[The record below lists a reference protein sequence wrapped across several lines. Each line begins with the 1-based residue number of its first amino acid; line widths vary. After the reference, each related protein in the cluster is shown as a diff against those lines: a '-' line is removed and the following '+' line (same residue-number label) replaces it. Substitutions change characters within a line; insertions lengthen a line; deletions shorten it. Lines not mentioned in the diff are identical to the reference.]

1 MRTIAKCRRVTLL
14 GLGISLAFGAPLH
27 VSAEAAQIPQRSSMT
42 NPPGD
47 NIHIGNGTHNYNRI
61 NIHTS
66 TTSKGSQV
74 VDNSSAGGR
83 PSIRNAFCKKKR
95 YCKIIQR

>member
-1 MRTIAKCRRVTLL
+1 MRTIAKFRRVTLL

-42 NPPGD
+42 TSPGD

-66 TTSKGSQV
+66 TTTKGSQV
-74 VDNSSAGGR
+74 VSNSNIGR
-83 PSIRNAFCKKKR
+83 SSIRNAFCKKKR
-95 YCKIIQR
+95 YCKIIQK

>member
-1 MRTIAKCRRVTLL
+1 MRTIAKCRRVALL

-42 NPPGD
+42 TPADD

-66 TTSKGSQV
+66 TTNKGSQV
-74 VDNSSAGGR
+74 VDNSNAGGR

>member
-42 NPPGD
+42 TPPGD
-47 NIHIGNGTHNYNRI
+47 NIHIGNGTHNNNRVS
-61 NIHTS
+61 IHTS
-66 TTSKGSQV
+66 TTTKGTQA

-83 PSIRNAFCKKKR
+83 PSIRTAICKERR
-95 YCKIIQR
+95 YCKIVHK